1 MGDGDYVKIEAIGHK
16 EDGTTVRTSIKVAD
30 LKSGVIDD
38 WTKWDLSSLGKVKRV
53 QFNII
58 GTNDNGFGFSQPAY
72 FAYDDVAVR
81 FEN

>member
-1 MGDGDYVKIEAIGHK
+1 M
-16 EDGTTVRTSIKVAD
+16 AD